1 MATITLI
8 VGDPAYGKQ
17 RIYTTLRFTQTALAG
32 GDAINIFLL
41 EDAIFSAKK
50 GQNPMGFPGFS
61 DEKMPNC
68 EEMIKTALK
77 QGAIIKVCTVCAKE
91 RGMKK
96 EELIDGVQ
104 IGSMPELVQWV
115 VESDKVVSF

>member
-8 VGDPAYGKQ
+8 VGDPAYGRQ
-17 RIYTTLRFTQTALAG
+17 RIYTVLRFTQTALSG
-32 GDAINIFLL
+32 GDDINIFLL

-50 GQNPMGFPGFS
+50 GQRPMGFPGYS

-68 EEMIKTALK
+68 EEMIRVVLK
-77 QGAIIKVCTVCAKE
+77 QGAIIKVCTICAKE
-91 RGMKK
+91 RGMKE

-104 IGSMPELVQWV
+104 MGSMPELVQWV